1 MISNN
6 KKLKDLENIDVIFFS
21 AFDHNEG
28 KNNHGLFQMFDFF
41 RSNLKIKSVFVNT
54 LESLYRNDIDIF
66 NISHLGENLPL
77 AQQINYDFMDS
88 SSNNPYLWLNQR
100 DKTEEGRKE
109 YTEHA
114 ARILIKNLPNHKF
127 IAIADKADIDLPV
140 LELILRHFK
149 SKVIILSAVN
159 NTWTGYCAY
168 PDEYNCDKFKTKEG
182 CRLPCPA
189 ISRRKGGDASFL

>member
-66 NISHLGENLPL
+66 N
-77 AQQINYDFMDS
+77 
-88 SSNNPYLWLNQR
+88 
-100 DKTEEGRKE
+100 KK
-109 YTEHA
+109 
-114 ARILIKNLPNHKF
+114 K
-127 IAIADKADIDLPV
+127 
-140 LELILRHFK
+140 LR
-149 SKVIILSAVN
+149 
-159 NTWTGYCAY
+159 TR
-168 PDEYNCDKFKTKEG
+168 P
-182 CRLPCPA
+182 
-189 ISRRKGGDASFL
+189 RKGQGGGVCIRMQCR